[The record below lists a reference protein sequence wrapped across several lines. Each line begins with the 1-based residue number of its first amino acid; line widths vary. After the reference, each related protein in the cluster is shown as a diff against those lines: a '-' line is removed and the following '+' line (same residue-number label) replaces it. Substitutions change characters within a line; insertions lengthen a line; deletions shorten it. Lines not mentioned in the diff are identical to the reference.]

1 METKPLLKMRL
12 PEEPDRPFSI
22 NIIPAIDII
31 FAILA
36 FFILSSLELT
46 HSEGLPVNLPEAVTA
61 SSQQNTRVTVTI
73 DKNGTIFL
81 NRIPTPL
88 ENLEN
93 AISLLL
99 APDETTVLINADE
112 QTNHGRV
119 VEVIDRLRQL
129 DRVKIAIAVQQKP

>member
-1 METKPLLKMRL
+1 MRL

-22 NIIPAIDII
+22 NIIPAIDVI

-73 DKNGTIFL
+73 NMNGTIFL
-81 NRIPTPL
+81 NRIPTSL
-88 ENLEN
+88 EDLKTE
-93 AISLLL
+93 ISPLL
-99 APDETTVLINADE
+99 APYETTVLINADE

-129 DRVKIAIAVQQKP
+129 EGVKIAIAVQQEP

>member
-1 METKPLLKMRL
+1 MRL

-22 NIIPAIDII
+22 NIIPAVDVI

-46 HSEGLPVNLPEAVTA
+46 HSQGLPVNLPEAVTA
-61 SSQQNTRVTVTI
+61 SSQQNTPVTVTI
-73 DKNGTIFL
+73 NKNGTIFL
-81 NRIPTPL
+81 NRIPTTL

-93 AISLLL
+93 VIRPLL